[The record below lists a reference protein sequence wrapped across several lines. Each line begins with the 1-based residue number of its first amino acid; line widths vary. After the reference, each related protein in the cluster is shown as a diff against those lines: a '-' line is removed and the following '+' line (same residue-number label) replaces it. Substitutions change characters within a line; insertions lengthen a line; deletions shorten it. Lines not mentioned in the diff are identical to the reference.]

1 MSVGTTAGYLQRVA
15 SVPPYLF
22 ARFPRRED
30 LFSLQT
36 AVAGLGRFQR
46 YGLGDSTHVARI
58 GLGGVAVIAE
68 GVTMTF
74 EILDALHT
82 ITIDV
87 YPQLNW
93 VIYLIAGFTLY
104 LIIRAIV
111 SFLT

>member
-1 MSVGTTAGYLQRVA
+1 MSL
-15 SVPPYLF
+15 
-22 ARFPRRED
+22 
-30 LFSLQT
+30 
-36 AVAGLGRFQR
+36 
-46 YGLGDSTHVARI
+46 
-58 GLGGVAVIAE
+58 
-68 GVTMTF
+68 

-82 ITIDV
+82 ITIDI

>member
-1 MSVGTTAGYLQRVA
+1 MVSMAIV
-15 SVPPYLF
+15 
-22 ARFPRRED
+22 
-30 LFSLQT
+30 
-36 AVAGLGRFQR
+36 
-46 YGLGDSTHVARI
+46 
-58 GLGGVAVIAE
+58 AE
-68 GVTMTF
+68 GMTMTF

-87 YPQLNW
+87 YPQLMW